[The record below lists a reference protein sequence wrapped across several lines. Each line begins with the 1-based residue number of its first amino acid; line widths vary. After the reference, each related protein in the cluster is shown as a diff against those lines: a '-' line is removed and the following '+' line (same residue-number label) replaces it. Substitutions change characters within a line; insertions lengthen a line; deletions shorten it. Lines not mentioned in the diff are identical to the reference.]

1 MRWAL
6 QKLLMHQQNK
16 MLGTDP
22 ILFSD
27 LLDGLFLLNGVLPP
41 PILLGRRQRPPT
53 QSRRSATKLQPP
65 SPAGC
70 RWLPSAAELKP
81 SAGVGGGALDCG
93 RGCLPTVEGLPIR
106 PVDAGTLDL

>member
-1 MRWAL
+1 M
-6 QKLLMHQQNK
+6 Q
-16 MLGTDP
+16 GTDP
-22 ILFSD
+22 ILFSN

-53 QSRRSATKLQPP
+53 QGRRSATKLQPP
-65 SPAGC
+65 APAGC

-93 RGCLPTVEGLPIR
+93 MPTVEGLPVR
-106 PVDAGTLDL
+106 PADVQLLREPWTLRAF